1 MLNLVGVLFKSIE
14 HKKKIYIYIYIY
26 IFGGIDIQRV

>member
-14 HKKKIYIYIYIY
+14 HKKKKIYIYIY